1 MPLAIPARGLGW
13 SAQDQGTWV
22 NMVRENLGVNRAKTL
37 TSGPVRASS
46 GVLLPTTKAKRA
58 TAPKVHLSAR
68 LPDRAF

>member
-1 MPLAIPARGLGW
+1 
-13 SAQDQGTWV
+13 
-22 NMVRENLGVNRAKTL
+22 MVRENLGVNRAKTL